1 MPFSD
6 IEIFKVR
13 SEEYLEETEYL
24 AKGKKWDLALV
35 VIEKDVTP
43 LLRFAKE
50 TLDEQLSRI

>member
-1 MPFSD
+1 M
-6 IEIFKVR
+6 R

-43 LLRFAKE
+43 LLRFIKVV
-50 TLDEQLSRI
+50 LDEQLSRI

>member
-6 IEIFKVR
+6 IEILELR
-13 SEEYLEETEYL
+13 SEEYLEEAEYL

-43 LLRFAKE
+43 PLRFIKVV
-50 TLDEQLSRI
+50 LDEQLSRI

>member
-6 IEIFKVR
+6 IEILELR
-13 SEEYLEETEYL
+13 SEEYLEEAEYL

-43 LLRFAKE
+43 LV
-50 TLDEQLSRI
+50 TSSHD

>member
-1 MPFSD
+1 M
-6 IEIFKVR
+6 R

-35 VIEKDVTP
+35 VIESDVNP

-50 TLDEQLSRI
+50 ILDEKLSRI

>member
-13 SEEYLEETEYL
+13 SEEYLEEAEYL
-24 AKGKKWDLALV
+24 AKGKKWDPALV
-35 VIEKDVTP
+35 VIESDVNP

-50 TLDEQLSRI
+50 ILDEKLSRI